1 MSFVEV
7 TLNISVEHIERLY
20 TILRDLSTVTQ
31 MLGRLAEHFSGQ
43 HLLTRLESAKMLFQ
57 GLVTLFQ
64 LMSTLT

>member
-43 HLLTRLESAKMLFQ
+43 YLLTRLESAKMLFQ